1 MAWLPDWSLPR
12 YEIQIIHDDESYCSA
27 LEVEVAEEGVGL
39 FRLYD
44 FPYCEELRWGDLI
57 RAVKYD
63 DCLEYI
69 EIMDRAEHSFD
80 GWGITNKLYA
90 GLILKDIMKAGGFW
104 ADDAFFGFDI
114 AVPPGFD
121 VEKWASDN
129 KDAIEANDWPDTQYD
144 KMMVRKAEKR
154 RRVSELSEAMKVS
167 IDKWKPGLFKS

>member
-63 DCLEYI
+63 IITVEGKCSLTFSASS
-69 EIMDRAEHSFD
+69 RLVRLAEDSP
-80 GWGITNKLYA
+80 TL
-90 GLILKDIMKAGGFW
+90 
-104 ADDAFFGFDI
+104 
-114 AVPPGFD
+114 
-121 VEKWASDN
+121 
-129 KDAIEANDWPDTQYD
+129 
-144 KMMVRKAEKR
+144 
-154 RRVSELSEAMKVS
+154 
-167 IDKWKPGLFKS
+167 